1 MWLFTDTGFIS
12 VVGKGESLTARAR
25 DQKSLT
31 PLADFASATIKRS
44 PTSDYPYRLSLS
56 RDTFA
61 DWAAMM
67 ARNVSYENFKSEV
80 AITRGAVYSRVL
92 LSVWSAMHEVEDDRS
107 RLEVKGINK

>member
-12 VVGKGESLTARAR
+12 VVGKGRSLTARAR
-25 DQKSLT
+25 DQKSLA
-31 PLADFASATIKRS
+31 PLANFAGATIRKS

-56 RDTFA
+56 RDAFA

-80 AITRGAVYSRVL
+80 AITRGSKFAHPL
-92 LSVWSAMHEVEDDRS
+92 MKVWSAMHDVEDKLARS
-107 RLEVKGINK
+107 SN